1 MWQEGSIFYEDVE
14 NICKAE
20 FVPWDELKG
29 KTLFITGA
37 TGLIGS
43 ALVKALVCA
52 NREKKLGTK
61 IIALVRD
68 LARAEEKFENELNSA
83 HLSLACGTVEEL
95 ERI

>member
-52 NREKKLGTK
+52 NREKNLRMNL
-61 IIALVRD
+61 ILLI
-68 LARAEEKFENELNSA
+68 
-83 HLSLACGTVEEL
+83 
-95 ERI
+95 